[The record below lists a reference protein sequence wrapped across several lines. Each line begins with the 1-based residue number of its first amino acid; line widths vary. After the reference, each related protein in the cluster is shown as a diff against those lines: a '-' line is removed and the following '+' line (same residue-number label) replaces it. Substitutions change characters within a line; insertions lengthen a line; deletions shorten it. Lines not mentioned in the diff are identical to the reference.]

1 MCFVSGMQV
10 HTLLQN
16 DLILIYKVPGY
27 ISVQG
32 QLLSACINEVETFAE
47 ICMEL
52 TVSLR
57 TRKPCELEQD
67 GMYTERLA
75 SQAQFLPHIVILK
88 VSIINLKAKPV
99 WLDAETHWPVGSEGF
114 SRRQSGTQRAWG
126 APTVSFTSHKFFW
139 VLSDKNVYWV
149 VFLGLLFS
157 VSTRQHR

>member
-1 MCFVSGMQV
+1 
-10 HTLLQN
+10 
-16 DLILIYKVPGY
+16 
-27 ISVQG
+27 
-32 QLLSACINEVETFAE
+32 
-47 ICMEL
+47 MEL

-75 SQAQFLPHIVILK
+75 SQAQFLPLIVILK

-114 SRRQSGTQRAWG
+114 SRRQSGTQRTWMAH
-126 APTVSFTSHKFFW
+126 TVSFTTHKFFW

-149 VFLGLLFS
+149 VFLGVVFFCLHKAAQVAPPLSHLLIKEAHKGE
-157 VSTRQHR
+157 VSLLEGDGGGSWQAAGVREPGR